1 MQHFGEISMKSM
13 RDRATDIFPMVL
25 LTLLSIVQA
34 LALEFLWV
42 HVRNR
47 DDLFELSVAVIPDWL
62 QIAAT
67 FNVIIIIWLMYAGML
82 MRFRWTPTTM
92 DSIFPFLVGLIQFL
106 LIDMMGTE
114 YFALWI
120 IVLALTFGSLVFIDH
135 RAMKRA
141 RQDGAN
147 SEFFDQYAPATIRDF
162 VPQIIMFVT
171 LLLAGIWMEISGY
184 LGWIRVVVLIGV
196 FVAIGYE
203 THKTAAYWK
212 DSMGGK

>member
-1 MQHFGEISMKSM
+1 MKSM

-34 LALEFLWV
+34 LALEFLWD
-42 HVRNR
+42 HARNR

>member
-1 MQHFGEISMKSM
+1 MKSM
-13 RDRATDIFPMVL
+13 RDRAADMFPMVL

-34 LALEFLWV
+34 LALEFLWD
-42 HVRNR
+42 HARKR
-47 DDLFELSVAVIPDWL
+47 DDLFELSIAVIPDWL
-62 QIAAT
+62 QLAAT

-92 DSIFPFLVGLIQFL
+92 DSIFPFLVGLIEFL
-106 LIDMMGTE
+106 LIDIMGSE
-114 YFALWI
+114 LFALWI

-135 RAMKRA
+135 LAMRRA
-141 RQDGAN
+141 RQDSAN

-162 VPQIIMFVT
+162 VPQIIMVVT

-184 LGWIRVVVLIGV
+184 YGWIRVVVLIGV

-203 THKTAAYWK
+203 THKTATYWK
-212 DSMGGK
+212 DSMGSK